1 MKKNVFKVA
10 LPSTYAPPKVFK
22 PSQHPHQDRLEQY
35 RALPSLVT
43 DRFKNPVKEIEE

>member
-1 MKKNVFKVA
+1 MKQGIPKVA
-10 LPSTYAPPKVFK
+10 LPAMHAPPKPFK

-43 DRFKNPVKEIEE
+43 VNPENAPKGK

>member
-1 MKKNVFKVA
+1 MKKA
-10 LPSTYAPPKVFK
+10 IPPTHAPPKPFK

-43 DRFKNPVKEIEE
+43 DRNKNPVKEIEE